1 MEIDLSKIDLAQRKL
16 LREIRD
22 IDVCGSLDGY
32 IEDQVVNGGHESYED
47 ALEALEDILTSM
59 IYSVINTMEV
69 K

>member
-47 ALEALEDILTSM
+47 ALEDILTSM